1 MPCKNRYDFSTLGF
15 TDLDSPIQLC
25 TIGEKSCPN
34 YTPFLEGGVKKVGN
48 YWVYGYCKEC
58 D

>member
-34 YTPFLEGGVKKVGN
+34 YIPFLEGGVKKVEN
-48 YWVYGYCKEC
+48 YWVHGYCKEC